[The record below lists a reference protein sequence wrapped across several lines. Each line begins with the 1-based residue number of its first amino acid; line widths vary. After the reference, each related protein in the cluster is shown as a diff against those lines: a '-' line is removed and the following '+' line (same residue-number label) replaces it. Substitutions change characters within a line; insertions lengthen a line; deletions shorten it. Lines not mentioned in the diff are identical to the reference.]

1 MRKPNNNHNNHPNRQ
16 YLNDRQFR
24 KALQTYDTRGR
35 WLTNDQWRVVLRE
48 VWKRGGQTYGTV
60 IERADNGYH
69 VDLLGE
75 RAFMYAS
82 EAHPDT
88 DDYFGETLVFEIKHM
103 ETTQIR
109 GRARTNIIVTNKIYQ

>member
-16 YLNDRQFR
+16 YLTDRQFR

-35 WLTNDQWRVVLRE
+35 WITNDQWKVVLRE

-60 IERADNGYH
+60 VEKADNGYH

-75 RAFMYAS
+75 RAFMYDIPPLNIPV
-82 EAHPDT
+82 EVP
-88 DDYFGETLVFEIKHM
+88 G
-103 ETTQIR
+103 R
-109 GRARTNIIVTNKIYQ
+109 GRSSNTLGVQRTNFK

>member
-1 MRKPNNNHNNHPNRQ
+1 MRKPNNNQYNRQ
-16 YLNDRQFR
+16 YLTDRQFK

-35 WLTNDQWRVVLRE
+35 WITNDQWRVVLRE

-60 IERADNGYH
+60 IEKADNGYH

-88 DDYFGETLVFEIKHM
+88 DAHFGETLVFEIKHM

-109 GRARTNIIVTNKIYQ
+109 GRARTNIIVTNRIYR

>member
-1 MRKPNNNHNNHPNRQ
+1 MAYRQ

-24 KALQTYDTRGR
+24 KALKTGDARGR
-35 WLTNDQWRVVLRE
+35 WITDDQWKVVLRE
-48 VWKRGGQTYGTV
+48 VWKQGGRVYGQVTGK
-60 IERADNGYH
+60 ADNGYY

-75 RAFMYAS
+75 RAFMYFS

-88 DDYFGETLVFEIKHM
+88 DDFFNQKLVFEIKHF

-109 GRARTNIIVTNKIYQ
+109 GRARTNIIVTNRIYE

>member
-1 MRKPNNNHNNHPNRQ
+1 MRKPNNNRHNSQYNRQ
-16 YLNDRQFR
+16 YLTDRQFK
-24 KALQTYDTRGR
+24 KALQTYDTRG
-35 WLTNDQWRVVLRE
+35 
-48 VWKRGGQTYGTV
+48 
-60 IERADNGYH
+60 H

-88 DDYFGETLVFEIKHM
+88 DEHFGETLVFEIKHM